1 MGYSGSDD
9 FDVVPT
15 LKILKNIKN
24 IIWLNFVYN
33 DKGEE
38 KIYEIDE
45 NVKAQEDK
53 LNINIFMKT

>member
-33 DKGEE
+33 DKG
-38 KIYEIDE
+38 K
-45 NVKAQEDK
+45 KR
-53 LNINIFMKT
+53 FMKLMKM